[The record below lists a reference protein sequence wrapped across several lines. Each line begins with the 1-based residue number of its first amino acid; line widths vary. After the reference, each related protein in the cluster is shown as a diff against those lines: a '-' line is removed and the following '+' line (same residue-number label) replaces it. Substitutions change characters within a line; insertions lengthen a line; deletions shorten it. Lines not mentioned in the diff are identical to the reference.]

1 MGNVASIDCT
11 SSAARLHS
19 MKNGQI
25 SFRAM
30 VAADLP
36 AARTLWAATDG
47 VELAEGDSEEE
58 LTTYLNR
65 NPGMSFVAIQ
75 DDVLVGAILAGH
87 DGRRGLIYHLAVDPR
102 CRGVGAGRHLVR
114 LALDA
119 MRPAKISRV
128 LILVAKENECGRS
141 FWEKGGWED
150 LTFALPMAFALTGGG
165 SE

>member
-1 MGNVASIDCT
+1 
-11 SSAARLHS
+11 

-36 AARTLWAATDG
+36 ASRRLWAMTDG

-58 LTTYLNR
+58 LAAYLDR
-65 NPGMSFVAIQ
+65 NPCMSFVATQ

-102 CRGVGAGRHLVR
+102 CRGVGVGQRLVE
-114 LALDA
+114 LALEA
-119 MRPAKISRV
+119 LRRAKISRV
-128 LILVAKENECGRS
+128 LILVAKDNESGRC
-141 FWEKGGWED
+141 FWARCGWEE
-150 LTFALPMAFALTGGG
+150 LTFAQPMAFDLTMGGNAG
-165 SE
+165 EAWSTS